1 MWKTIT
7 LPKIKCFL
15 WQCIHKS
22 IPAREVLGT
31 RGLAVPISCP
41 PCNTDVES
49 IINRVIFKDLAS
61 QKPLKVETLA
71 KASEFAF
78 LGLNERHQRTLSV
91 IQVQWHPPPPPPVD
105 WFKLN
110 LDGFSLG
117 NPGRAGGGGIIRNS
131 RGEWVSG
138 YARAIGHTLSVAA
151 KLWALRDGINLCI
164 ALNLTNAIFEL
175 DAKLVVNMVQK

>member
-1 MWKTIT
+1 M
-7 LPKIKCFL
+7 
-15 WQCIHKS
+15 
-22 IPAREVLGT
+22 
-31 RGLAVPISCP
+31 
-41 PCNTDVES
+41 
-49 IINRVIFKDLAS
+49 
-61 QKPLKVETLA
+61 
-71 KASEFAF
+71 
-78 LGLNERHQRTLSV
+78 
-91 IQVQWHPPPPPPVD
+91 
-105 WFKLN
+105 N